1 MIANSKLKLQS
12 YPLRVPA
19 STHQKARE
27 LAHQEGISLNHF
39 YSLAIAE
46 KISRMEHAASI
57 VPTPKSPI
65 PLLHRQEPQQ
75 PALYRRLV

>member
-1 MIANSKLKLQS
+1 MNATAKLKLQS

-46 KISRMEHAASI
+46 KISRMDHAANFVAAPRSSAAI
-57 VPTPKSPI
+57 FQ
-65 PLLHRQEPQQ
+65 RQQ
-75 PALYRRLV
+75 PPTSPYRRLV